1 MSQRLA
7 IRCFTA
13 GATRALLACAGLAVA
28 AAHAGAIQQG
38 GEIRVNRDAQ
48 LIVEFDRRAQAYV
61 AIHKKADAALPE
73 VPSSGP
79 PDQVDAHQ
87 RAVAALIEKSRANA
101 KQGDLFTREIRA
113 YFRRQIGRV
122 VAGADGQQIR
132 DTIMEENP
140 GAIRL
145 RINGRYPDTLPMTTM
160 PPQILASL
168 PKLPKELE
176 YRFIGSRLV
185 LLDTHTQLIVD
196 YIDDS
201 IPR

>member
-1 MSQRLA
+1 MQTAFVRRSIPLAAMALALTMSA
-7 IRCFTA
+7 S
-13 GATRALLACAGLAVA
+13 A
-28 AAHAGAIQQG
+28 AASRRPQG
-38 GEIRVNRDAQ
+38 QPRVNPDAQ
-48 LIVEFDRRAQAYV
+48 LAAEFLKLVDAY
-61 AIHKKADAALPE
+61 AELHRKAEGTLPALPKE
-73 VPSSGP
+73 PTAAQL
-79 PDQVDAHQ
+79 DTHE
-87 RAVAALIEKSRANA
+87 RALARLIVQSRGGAR
-101 KQGDLFTREIRA
+101 QGDIFTREIRA